1 MKPRPKAAGAF
12 CPQWN
17 SGFVEVAPIPAG
29 RVAATPGQARS
40 GSLYQSKLMIARSLL
55 REWVKEHPHLK
66 LPVTFD
72 QLRQLSSRLA
82 T

>member
-1 MKPRPKAAGAF
+1 
-12 CPQWN
+12 
-17 SGFVEVAPIPAG
+17 
-29 RVAATPGQARS
+29 VAATPGQARS

-55 REWVKEHPHLK
+55 QEWVKEHPDLK
-66 LPVTFD
+66 PPVTFD

>member
-1 MKPRPKAAGAF
+1 MAA
-12 CPQWN
+12 
-17 SGFVEVAPIPAG
+17 
-29 RVAATPGQARS
+29 
-40 GSLYQSKLMIARSLL
+40 LYQSKLMIARNLL
-55 REWVKEHPHLK
+55 REWVKEHPDLK

>member
-1 MKPRPKAAGAF
+1 
-12 CPQWN
+12 
-17 SGFVEVAPIPAG
+17 VAPIPAG
-29 RVAATPGQARS
+29 RVATTPGQARS

-55 REWVKEHPHLK
+55 QEWVKEHPDLK
-66 LPVTFD
+66 PPVTFD